1 MSKLR
6 QFLFCLLLIAFSLNA
21 RAAET
26 NLLVWH
32 RTIDHVDADVRGLE
46 LPQLLQQIS
55 NETGW
60 RVYVEP
66 GAAHTA
72 SAKFQGESSGDAL
85 RMLLGDLNFALV
97 PQTNAAPRLYVF
109 TTKMENATRL
119 VRVAKNTKAR
129 HVANE
134 LLVKLKPGASIDAL
148 ARLFGAKITGRFDK
162 LGIYRLQFADASAT
176 DAALNQLQDN
186 PDVADVDYNYYFDQ
200 PPPVQALASASLPPV
215 NLQLSPPGSSGRVI
229 VGLIDTAVQPLDG
242 SLDSFLLKQISVAGD
257 ASANGT
263 DLSHGTAMAETILR
277 ALGISSGGS
286 TSAQILP
293 VDVYGANPETTSWDV
308 ANGVMQAV
316 NNGATVL
323 NLSLGGSGDSSILD
337 DVIQQAIADGIPVF
351 AAAGNQPV
359 STPTYPAAIPGVIAV
374 TAEENGQIA
383 SYANYGNFVDL
394 AAPGTTVA
402 YLGNQPWLVEG
413 TSVSTAYLTGMAAG
427 TKSTTGTGW
436 PQIETAMQ
444 QKFAVPSK

>member
-1 MSKLR
+1 MSRLR
-6 QFLFCLLLIAFSLNA
+6 QFLFCLLLLAFSLNA

-32 RTIDHVDADVRGLE
+32 RTIDRVDADVRGLK

-55 NETGW
+55 TETGW
-60 RVYVEP
+60 RIYVEP
-66 GAAHTA
+66 GAARVA
-72 SAKFQGESSGDAL
+72 SAKFKNLSPGDAL
-85 RMLLGDLNFALV
+85 KMLLGDLNFALV

-119 VRVAKNTKAR
+119 VGRAKIETAK
-129 HVANE
+129 HVSNE
-134 LLVKLKPGASIDAL
+134 LLVKLKPGANIDAL
-148 ARLFGAKITGRFDK
+148 AKLLGAKVTGRFDK
-162 LGIYRLQFADASAT
+162 LGIYRLQFTDASAT
-176 DAALNQLQDN
+176 DAALGQLQN
-186 PDVADVDYNYYFDQ
+186 NSDVADVDYNYYFDQ
-200 PPPVQALASASLPPV
+200 PPPVQALSSASMPAV

-242 SLDSFLLKQISVAGD
+242 SLENFLLKQISVAGD
-257 ASANGT
+257 ASANNA
-263 DLSHGTAMAETILR
+263 DLTHGTAMAETILR
-277 ALGISSGGS
+277 ALGISSNGS

-293 VDVYGANPETTSWDV
+293 VDVYGPNANTTSWDV

-374 TAEENGQIA
+374 TAEEKGQIA
-383 SYANYGNFVDL
+383 AYANYGNFVDL
-394 AAPGTTVA
+394 AAPDSTVA
-402 YLGNQPWLVEG
+402 YLGNQPWFVEG
-413 TSVSTAYLTGMAAG
+413 TSVSTAYMTGMAAG
-427 TKSTTGTGW
+427 AKGTTAAGW
-436 PQIETAMQ
+436 SQIETALQ